1 MTNSNWWIVTDN
13 GEAPFLPEDGIINL
27 DSSRYAKLKNE
38 AVEGDNILF
47 YQGNTGKKINSIN
60 ILGIYYRGM
69 IKKIDNDYISISADI
84 LDPAITIG
92 MIRDANKGLPTNMS
106 ISGKV
111 KQITENVFIELY
123 KIAKERFAVCDIQE
137 NAAHS
142 NSHILYPRDDFSL
155 PKASECDNN
164 DNERIIRKAIVESLN
179 KLAPENH
186 GRHLIWPIYSPLNSN
201 VTTIRTSEQEL
212 KQAFIA
218 SLEDSINTNKLKWY
232 YSVETPTISKYKF
245 SNQDIPKIDEN
256 GTSARIDLTIFSSHD
271 FKKMS
276 YSIESHIEFKQGATG
291 ATKDITKD
299 LLKLSNEPYCAEIN
313 SVQID
318 KVSQYYGSQEQR
330 ASRTHYFIHIVD
342 QIDIKTINNL
352 TEKYFGSNSSNNN
365 EIYNTISENLNKSN
379 NNIII
384 YVLTLNDSLSETPK
398 SIYRIDYRDALAH
411 RNSPNNEIWKSIPTD
426 TSI

>member
-1 MTNSNWWIVTDN
+1 
-13 GEAPFLPEDGIINL
+13 
-27 DSSRYAKLKNE
+27 
-38 AVEGDNILF
+38 
-47 YQGNTGKKINSIN
+47 
-60 ILGIYYRGM
+60 
-69 IKKIDNDYISISADI
+69 
-84 LDPAITIG
+84 

-218 SLEDSINTNKLKWY
+218 SLEDSINTNNLKWY

-313 SVQID
+313 SVQMD

-411 RNSPNNEIWKSIPTD
+411 RNSPNNEIWQSIPTD